1 MPPCGFNSS
10 AVKGALQFIRGCY
23 EDLLEDVKSGKYP
36 NYETAIEHELS
47 QIGKALTN
55 LHVTK
60 TGRVVRK
67 KQQNIN
73 KLRA

>member
-36 NYETAIEHELS
+36 SYEVAIEHELS

-55 LHVTK
+55 LHVNEQ
-60 TGRVVRK
+60 GQIVARGE
-67 KQQNIN
+67 
-73 KLRA
+73 